1 VDSTT
6 NSAIYD
12 VHLEAGGY
20 LMGVVAALAT
30 KTNKIG
36 VIGGGEGSEITRGHE
51 GYKAG
56 AKSINPNIEIQEVYT
71 GDWNDTTGA
80 YEAAVGMYDSG
91 VDVIWHSGD
100 GIGLGVVQAAVEKD
114 KYVLGNVE
122 DQKSL
127 GPKNVLSGLQ
137 YEWGNVLET
146 IFSDIRSGALLSNTG
161 DAKTYW
167 INVDNG
173 GLSMTDLNDVKGYL
187 NDQDKATI
195 KEVYD
200 KLSKK
205 RDHAS
210 HREQVTDR
218 KTNCGVPAC
227 PCGQAGTPSPDR
239 PVHDRRA
246 SHGNLGSGHAGDHK
260 NFQRGPGQRQRGL
273 PPAQGL
279 DPRAAGRKRR
289 RQDHADERALRPLS
303 AGGGERLYQRPGGG
317 HLLAGKGHLPG
328 HRHGAPAFYA
338 GPAAERDG
346 ERHAGP
352 QIPAGHSAGHEADGP
367 GAGGPV

>member
-1 VDSTT
+1 MKKLKTIVALLLSLVFVMGSLAGCGASSAAPAASNAASAGTSAGSAAAAASGSSIATKKLKVALVLPGKKDDVSFNQAMYEGVMQYAEKHSSEVEVKVVENIYDTSDIEPTLTEYAEDGYDVIIGHGYQFTEPLVTVAKQYPNSYFLLGCGVDSTT

-200 KLSKK
+200 KLSKN
-205 RDHAS
+205 
-210 HREQVTDR
+210 EIT
-218 KTNCGVPAC
+218 
-227 PCGQAGTPSPDR
+227 
-239 PVHDRRA
+239 
-246 SHGNLGSGHAGDHK
+246 
-260 NFQRGPGQRQRGL
+260 L
-273 PPAQGL
+273 PTVN
-279 DPRAAGRKRR
+279 K
-289 RQDHADERALRPLS
+289 
-303 AGGGERLYQRPGGG
+303 
-317 HLLAGKGHLPG
+317 
-328 HRHGAPAFYA
+328 
-338 GPAAERDG
+338 
-346 ERHAGP
+346 
-352 QIPAGHSAGHEADGP
+352 
-367 GAGGPV
+367 